1 MYNIR
6 HICVTMSV
14 IIHGLVLF
22 VCVKC
27 SIAEALQ
34 QETNSLKYNLKK
46 KNQDREFGLGL
57 ILK

>member
-1 MYNIR
+1 
-6 HICVTMSV
+6 MSV

-46 KNQDREFGLGL
+46 KSGQGIWIGTDF
-57 ILK
+57 KVAKAACH

>member
-46 KNQDREFGLGL
+46 KIRTGNLDWD
-57 ILK
+57 

>member
-1 MYNIR
+1 
-6 HICVTMSV
+6 MSV

-46 KNQDREFGLGL
+46 NQDREFGLGL